1 MLKIIAI
8 IAAIVI
14 AAILILAATKP
25 DTFRVQRSLSI
36 KAPPEK
42 IYPLINDF
50 HNWALWS
57 PYDKK
62 DLAMKKTYSS
72 NAVGTGATYAW
83 QGDKN
88 VGKGRMEITDSVTP
102 SKIVIALDFFEPFEA
117 HNTAEFSLD
126 GNGDVTDTNSQST
139 VVTWA
144 MQGPTPYLAKIMHL
158 FFNMD
163 KMVGD
168 DFEIGLANLKTLAEK

>member
-8 IAAIVI
+8 IAGVVI

-25 DTFRVQRSLSI
+25 DTFRVQRTLSI

-42 IYPLINDF
+42 IFGLVNDF
-50 HNWALWS
+50 HSWALWS
-57 PYDKK
+57 PYEKK
-62 DLAMKKTYSS
+62 DLAMKKTYSG
-72 NAVGTGATYAW
+72 NAVGSGAKYAW

-88 VGKGRMEITDSVTP
+88 VGTGSMEITSSVEP
-102 SKIVIALDFFEPFEA
+102 SKIIIAFDFLEPFAA
-117 HNTAEFSLD
+117 HNTAEFSFEAQ
-126 GNGDVTDTNSQST
+126 GDST

-144 MQGPTPYLAKIMHL
+144 TQGPSPYLTKIMHL

-168 DFEIGLANLKTLAEK
+168 DFEVGLANLKTLAEK

>member
-1 MLKIIAI
+1 MLKTIAI
-8 IAAIVI
+8 IAGVVI

-25 DTFRVQRSLSI
+25 DTFRVQRSITI

-42 IYPLINDF
+42 IFPLINDF
-50 HNWALWS
+50 HSWVLWS
-57 PYDKK
+57 PYEKK

-72 NAVGTGATYAW
+72 KAAGTGATYAW

-88 VGKGRMEITDSVTP
+88 VGKGSMEITKSVAP
-102 SKIVIALDFFEPFEA
+102 SNIVIALDFFEPFEA

-126 GNGDVTDTNSQST
+126 ANGDST
-139 VVTWA
+139 LVTWS
-144 MQGPTPYLAKIMHL
+144 MQGPSPYISKIMQL

-163 KMVGD
+163 KMVGA
-168 DFEIGLANLKTLAEK
+168 DFEVGLAELKTLAEK